1 MLKKTLLSLA
11 IATTAMSLAACNDAE
26 TVDEP
31 IESEVTTEPM
41 VEPEATTEPM
51 VEPEPMAEPE
61 VMPEETTA
69 TQNIAEI
76 AAENDNLTILTAAL
90 KAADLDQT
98 LMATDSNYTVFA
110 PTDAA
115 FADALTKLDVTQE
128 ELLAD
133 KDMLTNVLTYHV
145 IPSMIVK
152 AADIPYGTD
161 IETVNGQAFS
171 ISDANVITD
180 ASGGTANITQ
190 PDIMATNGV
199 IHVIDAVLMPK

>member
-26 TVDEP
+26 TVTEP
-31 IESEVTTEPM
+31 VAEPEVTTEPM
-41 VEPEATTEPM
+41 VEPE
-51 VEPEPMAEPE
+51 PE
-61 VMPEETTA
+61 VMEEPAAMSEETTA

-76 AAENDNLTILTAAL
+76 AAENNDLTILTAAL
-90 KAADLDQT
+90 KAAGLDQT
-98 LMATDSNYTVFA
+98 LMATDTNYTVFA

-115 FADALTKLDVTQE
+115 FADVLTKLNVTQD

-133 KDMLTNVLTYHV
+133 KDMLTGVLTYHV

-190 PDIMATNGV
+190 PDVMATNGV
-199 IHVIDAVLMPK
+199 IHVIDTVLMPK